1 MASEAR
7 ILKAIAAAEAA
18 GDKEAVA
25 DLRSRLPAGDSYL
38 KPPSTYDRIAGG
50 ASAFGQGFTLGG
62 MDELT
67 GGLVAGINKMRGDPR
82 SLPKLY
88 REARDASRGLNDEF
102 SEENPK
108 TALALNLAGGVAGP
122 ARAIGRG
129 AKTWGDLGTAGA
141 KAGAL
146 AGYGGSESESL
157 SGQALDTGV
166 GSLMGAGLGVAI
178 PYGAQQATN
187 AARAAG
193 RGIKGVLASPGA
205 TATATQQTGPTL
217 GQQAGA
223 AYGALPQN
231 LPLAGGERGRLVGRA
246 GDLGMNLTYGDRTGN
261 AAIRQMEAGLKSNP
275 LLSAPFNEARDA
287 NTAVLNQRF
296 AKALGLG
303 DDVKEL
309 PPAMFGKIN
318 NTLGESFKS
327 FGKKIN
333 KVNIPSELSDRV
345 QLIKKTD
352 PFLEFSDDLTELTG
366 GEVMSLRSGLN
377 KTLSKAWTDGDE
389 NKGKYIAKVINDID
403 GIIDAVIK
411 PGDRALFRDTQ
422 KKWRLFTAIQRGKA
436 VSDLGNVNP
445 TSMDT
450 ALNKSYKHDYRF
462 DKVQDPVLRDAFD
475 ANRVAHMGRDIVG
488 DSGTATR
495 QHWLSQLS
503 NPVDFALTLASKP
516 FVSSYVNNG
525 GALSA
530 GLLMPPEAAA
540 RGAGILTRAA
550 ETDRETR
557 KRR

>member
-7 ILKAIAAAEAA
+7 ILKAIAAAEAN

-50 ASAFGQGFTLGG
+50 ASAFGQGYTLGG

-102 SEENPK
+102 SEENPR

-157 SGQALDTGV
+157 SGQALDTGI
-166 GSLMGAGLGVAI
+166 GSLMGGALGLAI

-223 AYGALPQN
+223 AYSGLPQN

-246 GDLGMNLTYGDRTGN
+246 KDLGMKLTYGDRTGN

-309 PPAMFGKIN
+309 TPAVLGKVDDM
-318 NTLGESFKS
+318 LGDAFES

-333 KVNIPSELSDRV
+333 KVEMTADLAERV
-345 QLIKKTD
+345 QAIKKVEPFIEIAEDVTD
-352 PFLEFSDDLTELTG
+352 LSG
-366 GEVMSLRSGLN
+366 RQVMSLRSNLN
-377 KTLSKAWTDGDE
+377 KALSKAWRDGDA
-389 NKGKYIAKVINDID
+389 NKADYIGKTINDID
-403 GIIDAVIK
+403 GMVDGVIK
-411 PGDRALFRDTQ
+411 PGDRALFRDAQ
-422 KKWRLFTAIQRGKA
+422 KKWRLFTAVQKGKA

-445 TSMDT
+445 ASMDS
-450 ALNKSYKHDYRF
+450 ALGRAYKHDYRF
-462 DKVQDPVLRDAFD
+462 DRVQDPVLRDAFD